1 MSTLMA
7 NRTLKFS
14 LLASAI
20 AFVSVFFLC
29 AEESALDIETLK
41 AIPDLPL
48 KPEEI
53 TGLVA
58 TAESRAR
65 STLTFESGHYRIN
78 IPKKPKDAEKFK
90 EKYAK
95 KGVMPINI
103 CMEVYEKKPKAAKKE
118 RLMKGAG
125 IILILDMANKK
136 LVEKKKMDL
145 AKLCP
150 T

>member
-1 MSTLMA
+1 MK
-7 NRTLKFS
+7 NRTFKLS

-20 AFVSVFFLC
+20 AFVSVFLLC

-58 TAESRAR
+58 TAESRTH
-65 STLTFESGHYRIN
+65 STLTFESGNYKVS
-78 IPKKPKDAEKFK
+78 IPKNPKDAEKFK

-95 KGVMPINI
+95 KNITPIRI
-103 CMEVYEKKPKAAKKE
+103 CMMVYEKKAKAEKKE
-118 RLMKGAG
+118 RIMKGPG
-125 IILILDMANKK
+125 IILILDLANKK
-136 LVEKKKMDL
+136 LVEKKKLDL

-150 T
+150 S